1 MTNMNGYFQLS
12 NKYDGTYL
20 GLYPAK
26 GGGIPARFEEVKEY
40 LTDNGM
46 SNYDINTLKNALKN
60 HMEYQEVKLTS
71 SNIGSVNET
80 LKIYVS
86 EDRLMAIAR
95 FYPPSTEG
103 RHLTEQEIMDV
114 IGRNVKN
121 GIIMQNIY
129 LYLANRKYC
138 EDIVV
143 ARGKKPSPGEEAK
156 ILYFFKEDKSLKP
169 ELNEN
174 GTVNFHKL
182 NIFNS
187 VKKDQVLAT
196 LTPERQGL
204 SGMDVYGNLIAAKA
218 IKKKKLIPGKN
229 TYLSEDGLSI
239 LSEING
245 HVIFANDKVWV
256 SDIYEIKKDVDPSTG
271 DIRYNGSVHV
281 PGNILTGYSIYA
293 TGDVFVNGIV
303 EGAHIEAGGN
313 ITLQR
318 GMKGKKRGFLKA
330 GGNIVSKFIENS
342 EVYTDAELICEE
354 LLHSKV
360 TAKGEVIVLGGKGL
374 ITGSIVRS
382 EKKISTRTAGS
393 VMGAET
399 LLEVSHDFDLLE
411 GIQSLNEEIAKKKK
425 EFMKLITIVN
435 NYNTKIKRGEN
446 LSKQKLDYF
455 KKATQECVGYNNEI
469 KELTEKLEHR
479 KKNREDALTRMSDW
493 SIVVERHAYQ
503 GVQIIIGPSGY
514 TVESDKQSTK
524 FIREK
529 GEIKL
534 YEVLF

>member
-20 GLYPAK
+20 RLYPAK
-26 GGGIPARFEEVKEY
+26 GGGIPIGFEELREY
-40 LTDNGM
+40 LTENNIT
-46 SNYDINTLKNALKN
+46 NYDTNVLKNALKN
-60 HMEYQEVKLTS
+60 YKEYQEVKLNS
-71 SNIGSVNET
+71 SNIGAVNEM

-86 EDRLMAIAR
+86 QDKLMAIAR
-95 FYPPSTEG
+95 FYSPSTEG
-103 RHLTEQEIMDV
+103 RTLTEHEIMDV
-114 IGRNVKN
+114 VDKNVKS

-138 EDIVV
+138 EDVVV
-143 ARGKKPSPGEEAK
+143 ARGKKPSQGEDAK
-156 ILYFFKEDKSLKP
+156 ILYFFKEDISLKP

-182 NIFNS
+182 NLFNS
-187 VKKDQVLAT
+187 VEKDQVLAK
-196 LTPERQGL
+196 LKPEKQGI
-204 SGMDVYGNLIAAKA
+204 SGIDVYGKLIVPKA
-218 IKKKKLIPGKN
+218 VKKKILKPGKN

-239 LSEING
+239 LSKTNG
-245 HVIFANDKVWV
+245 HVKLEGGRVTV
-256 SDIYEIKKDVDPSTG
+256 SDIYEIKENVDPSTG
-271 DIRYNGSVHV
+271 DIRYNGSVHI
-281 PGNILTGYSIYA
+281 PGNILTGYSVYA

-318 GMKGKKRGFLKA
+318 GMKGKKTGFLKA
-330 GGNIVSKFIENS
+330 GGNIISKFIENS
-342 EVYTDAELICEE
+342 EVYIDGNLICEE

-374 ITGSIVRS
+374 ITGSVVRS

-393 VMGAET
+393 VMGTET

-411 GIQSLNEEIAKKKK
+411 GIQNLSEEIGKKKK

-435 NYNTKIKRGEN
+435 HYNNKIKNGEN
-446 LSKQKLDYF
+446 FSKQKLDYF
-455 KKATQECVGYNNEI
+455 KKTTQECVKYNNEI
-469 KELTEKLEHR
+469 KELTEKLEYR
-479 KKNREDALTRMSDW
+479 KNIHEEALARISDW
-493 SIVVERHAYQ
+493 SIIVERHAYP
-503 GVQIIIGPSGY
+503 GVEIIIGPSGY
-514 TVESDKQSTK
+514 TVESDIQSTK

-529 GEIKL
+529 GEIRLNK
-534 YEVLF
+534 VW